1 MYRDIKQMFSWYVKK
16 KKRKMTDVIRKKLYF
31 TFVYLSDLDKVIYFA
46 LFTYCSQQKHI
57 I

>member
-1 MYRDIKQMFSWYVKK
+1 
-16 KKRKMTDVIRKKLYF
+16 MTDVIRKKLYF